1 MQRKIDGTGKTVM
14 LPKFEMLLNHDKRLP
29 KEFIE
34 IQVLYEKI
42 LENLEV
48 NGEKITVK

>member
-1 MQRKIDGTGKTVM
+1 MGQ
-14 LPKFEMLLNHDKRLP
+14 
-29 KEFIE
+29 EFIE

>member
-1 MQRKIDGTGKTVM
+1 M
-14 LPKFEMLLNHDKRLP
+14 NHDKRLP

-48 NGEKITVK
+48 NGEKIEEIDYVYNK